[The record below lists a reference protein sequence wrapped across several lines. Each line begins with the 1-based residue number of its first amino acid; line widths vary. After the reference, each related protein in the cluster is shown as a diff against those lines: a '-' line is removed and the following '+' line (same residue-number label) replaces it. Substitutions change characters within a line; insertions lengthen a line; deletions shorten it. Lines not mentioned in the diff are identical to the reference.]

1 MLVPRMQAARVV
13 AKSNS
18 TSIAVVRSQQTET
31 NLSKEHV
38 VEIEKLLIAGES
50 GLEIARRFGVGR
62 RTIWTIDR
70 AMHGPSFPSHL
81 HKNCAPP
88 MPLVTSA
95 GRS

>member
-1 MLVPRMQAARVV
+1 MLMPRMQAASVV

-18 TSIAVVRSQQTET
+18 EPIALVRPPQTGT
-31 NLSKEHV
+31 NLPKEHV

-70 AMHGPSFPSHL
+70 AMHGPSFLS
-81 HKNCAPP
+81 
-88 MPLVTSA
+88 PLVEGTIRRGDIIDLA
-95 GRS
+95 